1 MNQKISIIAIGDELL
16 VGQVTDTNSP
26 FIASI
31 VEPAGWSIE
40 SVRVVHDNAE
50 DIRRAVEEAFERTDV
65 IVTTGGLGPTKD
77 DITKPVLMDIFGG
90 EPVKNESVL
99 EAV

>member
-26 FIASI
+26 FIAST

-40 SVRVVHDNAE
+40 SVRVVHDLSL
-50 DIRRAVEEAFERTDV
+50 IH
-65 IVTTGGLGPTKD
+65 I
-77 DITKPVLMDIFGG
+77 
-90 EPVKNESVL
+90 
-99 EAV
+99 